1 MRFHEA
7 TAEFREAVRLNPQYV
22 PAQQAL
28 AVGYFITQNPA
39 LAWRQVELL
48 RKDNVNL
55 PEDFLQ
61 QLSKALSEADAA
73 KKRSRRTWLQPSR
86 QLPSIPTIPRFWRPL
101 QPPSIRPE
109 TTLRPNAPPIKPFSL
124 IPIKPRR
131 ICSLEAFSEGATN
144 LPAGHPTSANVSPE
158 RSTHT

>member
-73 KKRSRRTWLQPSR
+73 KQQEEIEKNLAAAQQAASEHPDNPALLTADSRNGVSLGDSPS
-86 QLPSIPTIPRFWRPL
+86 LPS
-101 QPPSIRPE
+101 S
-109 TTLRPNAPPIKPFSL
+109 S
-124 IPIKPRR
+124 
-131 ICSLEAFSEGATN
+131 
-144 LPAGHPTSANVSPE
+144 
-158 RSTHT
+158 